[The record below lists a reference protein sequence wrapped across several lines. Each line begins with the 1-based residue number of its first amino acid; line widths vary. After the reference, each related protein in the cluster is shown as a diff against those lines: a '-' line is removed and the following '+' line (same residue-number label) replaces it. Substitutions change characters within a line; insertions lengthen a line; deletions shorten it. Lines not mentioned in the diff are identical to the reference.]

1 MSSRHIRGS
10 DIAMVN
16 LLYSCFAID
25 EKYIP
30 QTAYIY
36 TLRLLISLPFIKK
49 IPML

>member
-25 EKYIP
+25 QKYIP

-36 TLRLLISLPFIKK
+36 AERVDISPIH
-49 IPML
+49 